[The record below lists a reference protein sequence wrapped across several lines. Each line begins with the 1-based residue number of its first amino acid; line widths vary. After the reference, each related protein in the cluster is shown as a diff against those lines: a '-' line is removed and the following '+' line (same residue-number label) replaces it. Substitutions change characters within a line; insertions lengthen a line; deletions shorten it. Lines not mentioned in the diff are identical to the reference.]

1 MLPGMESRGLKKL
14 IIGIGNEFRGDDAA
28 GLLVARKLVKLQ
40 PSGVEII
47 ESNGDSAALLELWRG
62 SDLVVVID
70 AVFSGESPGKIHRF
84 EPISNPIPQRLFSK
98 SSTHDFGLVEA
109 VELSRTLDI
118 LPKQL
123 IVYGIVGK
131 TFDPGAGLGEHVAS
145 AIEEI
150 ASKVLEDI
158 S

>member
-70 AVFSGESPGKIHRF
+70 AVFSGESPGKIYRF
-84 EPISNPIPQRLFSK
+84 EPISNPIPQKLFSK

-109 VELSRTLDI
+109 VELSRALDS

-123 IVYGIVGK
+123 IVYGIVGA